1 MGGGEHKNRLG
12 GDIERGGGS
21 GWGGDRK
28 SGVELGTLTGIE
40 TVGERK
46 KSGRKAEEKPGFK
59 PVNSFQSE
67 TWLLPVEPV
76 GVEILGGSIRR
87 EDHAHAAPKEAF
99 EEPTEEH
106 RVRNVGHLGGRGERG
121 REGRRGPREGAREG

>member
-46 KSGRKAEEKPGFK
+46 KSGRKAEEKRKKSPVSSRLTRFK
-59 PVNSFQSE
+59 VR
-67 TWLLPVEPV
+67 
-76 GVEILGGSIRR
+76 LGSYRLSPW
-87 EDHAHAAPKEAF
+87 E
-99 EEPTEEH
+99 
-106 RVRNVGHLGGRGERG
+106 
-121 REGRRGPREGAREG
+121 